1 MKKRRI
7 LFDIQKLKYV
17 LKLWST
23 YVKLSKQF
31 INIFITFTFIR
42 GISLMYSKTAG
53 IHTVAIS

>member
-31 INIFITFTFIR
+31 ISIFIRFTFIR
-42 GISLMYSKTAG
+42 GILLMYSKTAG
-53 IHTVAIS
+53 IHAAAI